1 MNVNE
6 LPEHLGGHLDRTH
19 VDQGA
24 FDFITTKYSIASM
37 IDIGCGP
44 GGMYHL
50 AKAADIDWRGI
61 DGDYTLKHPEEIKS
75 LVTIHDFA
83 NIGNPWQMLDHRF
96 DLAWSVEFLEH
107 VEERYVPNFMRMFN
121 LAEYA
126 VVTAAPPGAGGHHHV
141 NCRLE
146 DYWIGVFAANNF
158 RYDHKISMELRKKST
173 MTKGFMAKT
182 GMFFERY
189 HDR

>member
-50 AKAADIDWRGI
+50 AKTADIDWRGI
-61 DGDYTLKHPEEIKS
+61 DGDYTLKHPEEIKP

-83 NIGNPWQMLDHRF
+83 NIGNSGKDTRI
-96 DLAWSVEFLEH
+96 AILELLL
-107 VEERYVPNFMRMFN
+107 VTLN
-121 LAEYA
+121 A
-126 VVTAAPPGAGGHHHV
+126 VIVK
-141 NCRLE
+141 E
-146 DYWIGVFAANNF
+146 
-158 RYDHKISMELRKKST
+158 
-173 MTKGFMAKT
+173 
-182 GMFFERY
+182 
-189 HDR
+189 